1 MNISQLKSFVEV
13 VRSDF
18 NITNAAEKLYT
29 SQPTVSKQLK
39 ILEDELNVSLFNR
52 KNNNL
57 LSLSPIGEK
66 VHHVACDILAQ
77 FDKIKSIVSHEDSTI
92 KQNLH
97 IATTHTQIRY
107 KLPQVIER
115 FNTRYPN
122 ISLHFHQGAPAQ
134 IAEMVNN
141 GDVDF
146 AIATESM
153 HLYDD
158 LLVMPC
164 YQWSR
169 SIIVPHDHP
178 LAQCEQLKIED
189 LAGYPLITYVFGFT
203 GHSKL
208 DQVFYQHKLT
218 PNVVLTAVDTEI
230 IKYYVK
236 RGAGVG
242 IISTVAFDPEED
254 SEALRCIDIS
264 HLVKPSYTHVCI
276 NRHMHL
282 KDYMYDFIS
291 HYAPHL
297 DLNYIHQPNQW
308 VPTEQ
313 SERDQLYRELPEL

>member
-1 MNISQLKSFVEV
+1 MNINQLKSFVEV

-57 LSLSPIGEK
+57 LSLSPIGEE
-66 VHHVACDILAQ
+66 VHRVACDILAQ
-77 FDKIKSIVSHEDSTI
+77 FDKIKSLVSHEDTTT
-92 KQNLH
+92 KQNLR

-107 KLPQVIER
+107 KLPKVIER
-115 FNTRYPN
+115 FNARYPN

-134 IAEMVNN
+134 LAEMVKN

-146 AIATESM
+146 AIATESL

-158 LLVMPC
+158 LLTLPC

-169 SIIVPHDHP
+169 SAIVPYDHP
-178 LAQCEQLKIED
+178 LAQNEQLTIQE
-189 LAGYPLITYVFGFT
+189 LAHYPLITYVFGFT
-203 GHSKL
+203 GRSKL
-208 DQVFYQHKLT
+208 DQVFYQNHLT

-230 IKYYVK
+230 IKFYVK
-236 RGAGVG
+236 RRAGVG
-242 IISTVAFDPEED
+242 VISSVAFDPAED
-254 SEALRCIDIS
+254 SESLRCINIGN
-264 HLVKPSYTHVCI
+264 LVKPSYTHICI
-276 NRHMHL
+276 SRHTHL

-291 HYAPHL
+291 CYAPHL
-297 DLNYIHQPNQW
+297 DLNYIHQPEQW
-308 VPTEQ
+308 LPVDPKA
-313 SERDQLYRELPEL
+313 RDRLYRALPEL